1 MTAMSGPGVK
11 IPLKVIP
18 NAPKSEVVGWRG
30 DALTVK
36 LTAPPLEGRANRELT
51 RFLAEV
57 LGVSPADITLLQG
70 ETARHK
76 LVHVAGITAAEAQA
90 RLRPH
95 LQRG

>member
-1 MTAMSGPGVK
+1 MSGPGVK

-18 NAPKSEVVGWRG
+18 NAPKDEVVGWRG
-30 DALTVK
+30 GALTIK

-51 RFLAEV
+51 GFLARV
-57 LGVSPADITLLQG
+57 LGVSPADVTLLQG

-76 LVHVAGITAAEAQA
+76 LVHIAGLTAADARE

-95 LQRG
+95 LKRA